1 MGHRLLYRTVFYF
14 FRKARA
20 QPLETLNITDFAL
33 KSVNRTVTKTKAF
46 VIFNFNR
53 ELYRTEIWSVY
64 RFFNGKN
71 GKIDD
76 FRRGT
81 ARG

>member
-53 ELYRTEIWSVY
+53 ESYRTEIWSVY
-64 RFFNGKN
+64 RFLMVKTILV
-71 GKIDD
+71 KIRD
-76 FRRGT
+76 FT
-81 ARG
+81 NAR